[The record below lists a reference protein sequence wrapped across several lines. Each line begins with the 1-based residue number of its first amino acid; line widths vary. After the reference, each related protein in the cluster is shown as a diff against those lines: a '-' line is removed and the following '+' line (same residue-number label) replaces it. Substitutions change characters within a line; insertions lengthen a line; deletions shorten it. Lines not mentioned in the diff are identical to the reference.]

1 MTLSSPA
8 GERILV
14 IKHGALGDI
23 VPAEGGGS
31 PSLHRTGIDQRTNA
45 QRLVARPLAALPVQ
59 TVLQAVLRTTATCSA
74 SAKAATGA
82 ARAATADGRLQ
93 HVATP

>member
-8 GERILV
+8 RERILV
-14 IKHGALGDI
+14 INHGALGDI

-59 TVLQAVLRTTATCSA
+59 TVLRAVLRTTATCSA
-74 SAKAATGA
+74 SAKAVTGT

>member
-8 GERILV
+8 RERILA

-23 VPAEGGGS
+23 VPAEGGS
-31 PSLHRTGIDQRTNA
+31 TSLHRTGIDQRTNA

-59 TVLQAVLRTTATCSA
+59 TILQAVLRTTATCSA
-74 SAKAATGA
+74 SAKVVTGT
-82 ARAATADGRLQ
+82 ARAATADGPLQ

>member
-8 GERILV
+8 RERILV

-31 PSLHRTGIDQRTNA
+31 PSLHRTGIDQRRNA
-45 QRLVARPLAALPVQ
+45 QRLAPAARPVVRPP
-59 TVLQAVLRTTATCSA
+59 
-74 SAKAATGA
+74 
-82 ARAATADGRLQ
+82 TADGRLQ